1 MKYFYHLLFV
11 LVHLFTFIQAFDPL
25 RRRLASIPQTPIQPN
40 DDPGQ
45 PLFLTPYIESGQI
58 DQARNLSR
66 VNLQPDYSF
75 PSYSGYL
82 TVNKTHQSNLFFWFF
97 PSQTGNASA
106 PLLVWLQGG
115 PGASSLFGLFAEQG
129 PIMVDKEQKLHPSE
143 ITWNSKYHL
152 LYIDQPVGT
161 GYSFTKSED
170 GYVRNE
176 DEVARDLYSMLTQF
190 FQIFPEHIPSP
201 FYVTGESYGGKYVPA
216 IVYKIHIENPQAKVK
231 INLKGMAIG
240 DGLIDPY
247 NQWNYGPVFYQ
258 FGLIDEIEMERVNL
272 ESELARNAIELKQY
286 QIAYELFS
294 DLLDDFYTN
303 KTGLHN
309 IYNYLQTQMPDSFN
323 YYVPWVTASNN
334 RQKIHV
340 GNLTYNDGDA
350 VGIALANDMMQS
362 IVDKVTVIANNNYKV
377 LIYNGLLDVI
387 IASSL
392 TMEWIDKFQW
402 KYAEDVRNAERKV
415 WKVKDDDREVAGYI
429 KQAHSFFIAWVRNA
443 GHMVP
448 SEQPRAAFDLIDRFI
463 SAEENSNMFLS

>member
-1 MKYFYHLLFV
+1 MFSWYLLFTV
-11 LVHLFTFIQAFDPL
+11 GYIFNSAQGFGFLQ
-25 RRRLASIPQTPIQPN
+25 RRLANIPQTPIQPN

-115 PGASSLFGLFAEQG
+115 PGSSSLFGLFAEQG

-190 FQIFPEHIPSP
+190 FQIFPEHVPSP

-216 IVYKIHIENPQAKVK
+216 IVYKIHMENPQAKVK

-247 NQWNYGPVFYQ
+247 NQWDWGPAMYQ
-258 FGLIDEIEMERVNL
+258 FGLIDERQLEYVNL
-272 ESELARNAIELKQY
+272 QTALARNAIRLGQY
-286 QIAYELFS
+286 SLAYDIFGNLF
-294 DLLDDFYTN
+294 DEFYTN
-303 KTGLHN
+303 ATGLSDV
-309 IYNYLQTQMPDSFN
+309 YNYILTDLPEAFG
-323 YYVPWVTASNN
+323 YYVPWVTASDN

-340 GNLTYNDGDA
+340 GNLTYNDGERVRTGLASDVMQTI
-350 VGIALANDMMQS
+350 VG
-362 IVDKVTVIANNNYKV
+362 KVAVIANNYKV

-387 IASSL
+387 IASSV
-392 TMEWIDKFQW
+392 TMDWLDKLEWQF
-402 KYAEDVRNAERKV
+402 ANELRGAERKV

-448 SEQPRAAFDLIDRFI
+448 SDQPRAAFDLIDRFI
-463 SAEENSNMFLS
+463 SA

>member
-1 MKYFYHLLFV
+1 MESFWQVLFIIIY
-11 LVHLFTFIQAFDPL
+11 LINSFHCFDPL
-25 RRRLASIPQTPIQPN
+25 RRQLASVPQTPVLPG

-66 VNLQPDYSF
+66 VNLQPDYSY

-97 PSQTGNASA
+97 PSQDGNTSA

-129 PIMVDKEQKLHPSE
+129 PIMVDEDKTLHPRN

-161 GYSFTKSED
+161 GYSFTKSEE
-170 GYVRNE
+170 GYVTNE

-190 FQIFPEHIPSP
+190 FVIFHEYVPCP

-216 IVYKIHIENPQAKVK
+216 ITYKIHVENPQAKVK

-247 NQWNYGPVFYQ
+247 NQWDYGSVFYQ
-258 FGLIDEIEMERVNL
+258 FGLIDEQQLERVNL
-272 ESELARNAIELKQY
+272 QSSLAKRAIELKQY
-286 QIAYELFS
+286 LIAYELFS
-294 DLLDDFYTN
+294 NLLDVFFPE
-303 KTGLHN
+303 KTGLHDV
-309 IYNYLQTQMPDSFN
+309 YNYLLTQMPEKFN
-323 YYVPWVTASNN
+323 YYIPWVTASEN
-334 RQKIHV
+334 RFKIHV
-340 GNLTYNDGDA
+340 GNLRYNDGDV
-350 VGIALANDMMQS
+350 VGIALANDMMQT
-362 IVDKVTVIANNNYKV
+362 IVSKVADIANNNYKI
-377 LIYNGLLDVI
+377 LIYNGLLDII

-392 TMEWIDKFQW
+392 TMDWVDKLEW
-402 KYAEDVRNAERKV
+402 KYANELRNAERKV
-415 WKVKDDDREVAGYI
+415 WKVKDDDKEVAGYI
-429 KQAHSFFIAWVRNA
+429 KQANSFFVAWIRNA

-448 SEQPRAAFDLIDRFI
+448 ADQPRAAFDLIDRFI
-463 SAEENSNMFLS
+463 SA

>member
-1 MKYFYHLLFV
+1 MMFSWYLLFTIACI
-11 LVHLFTFIQAFDPL
+11 LNSAQGFGFLQRQLDK
-25 RRRLASIPQTPIQPN
+25 IPQTPILPG

-66 VNLQPDYSF
+66 VNLQPDYTY

-97 PSQTGNASA
+97 PSQDGNTNA
-106 PLLVWLQGG
+106 PLVVWLQGG
-115 PGASSLFGLFAEQG
+115 PGSSSLFGLFAEQG
-129 PIMVDKEQKLHPSE
+129 PIMVDMEQKLHGSN

-161 GYSFTKSED
+161 GYSFTKSEE
-170 GYVRNE
+170 GYVTNE

-190 FQIFPEHIPSP
+190 FVIFHEYVPCP

-216 IVYKIHIENPQAKVK
+216 ITYKIHVENPQAKVK

-247 NQWNYGPVFYQ
+247 NEWDYGPVMYQ
-258 FGLIDEIEMERVNL
+258 FGLIDERQLEYVNL
-272 ESELARNAIELKQY
+272 QTLLARNAITTGQY
-286 QIAYELFS
+286 SLAYDLFNGVFDYFS
-294 DLLDDFYTN
+294 DT
-303 KTGLHN
+303 TGLN
-309 IYNYLQTQMPDSFN
+309 DVYNYLLTDLPDAFG
-323 YYVPWVTASNN
+323 YYVPWVTASEN
-334 RQKIHV
+334 RFKIHV
-340 GNLTYNDGDA
+340 GNTTYSGGDRVRTGLA
-350 VGIALANDMMQS
+350 SDVMQTIVG
-362 IVDKVTVIANNNYKV
+362 KVSVIADNYKV

-392 TMEWIDKFQW
+392 TMDWVDKLEW
-402 KYAEDVRNAERKV
+402 KYEHQLRGAERKV
-415 WKVKDDDREVAGYI
+415 WKVKDDDKEVAGYI
-429 KQAHSFFIAWVRNA
+429 KQANSFFVAWVRNA

-448 SEQPRAAFDLIDRFI
+448 ADQPRAAFDLIDRFV
-463 SAEENSNMFLS
+463 SA